1 MNTKSMVTRT
11 FNTTKVEY
19 MAVDVNT
26 GEVFTNVP
34 ATLAGT
40 FTDKDGK
47 LNEKQLMKA
56 LEKSAYLTYP
66 NYKVVKVTNLT
77 VVETLY
83 GMPEDKFI
91 ASAEVLP
98 PRKGN

>member
-1 MNTKSMVTRT
+1 MNTKNYVTRT
-11 FNTTKVEY
+11 FNTTKVEF

-26 GEVFTNVP
+26 GEVFTEVP

-47 LNEKQLMKA
+47 LNEKQLNKA
-56 LEKSAYLTYP
+56 LEKLVSIEHP
-66 NYKVVKVTNLT
+66 SFKVVKVTNLT

-91 ASAEVLP
+91 ANAEVLP